1 MISSRHY
8 IELWVNG
15 KMVELEDQ
23 DSLGIRLNA
32 VLFNP
37 TKVTTTKSEYSF
49 SFDVPSTPNNDRIFN
64 YANNL
69 SRLNKFHG
77 RYNAK
82 VVADGDEIFNGSMI
96 IEKYDASKKMYSC
109 NLVNVKTNTLEDI
122 FKDKKLT
129 DYKWMIDYSG
139 ATTINAVNKDMSSKY
154 YFPFL
159 SYGVFQK
166 DYISSDKVGNTYT
179 SKFLIDKYC
188 KFYHSSFFPSINVSE
203 EIRQLF
209 EKEGYTVNGS
219 LFNDPW
225 LSNVY
230 SSVNLNDEQVPM
242 YNVGNPLF
250 GKVDISFHWD
260 NKSSVLSDGTTTSKI
275 GNGGIVQDLS
285 YPFYRV
291 DGRMTDLS
299 QFHGDTAVEYNFD
312 KILLYGMLDSKNNKS
327 VTVSSNTKSYMY
339 DPNEMVIVIPTDGWY
354 NITFE
359 CKNISLD
366 KSTTTFKAKQWNA
379 TYNSKDAFEKREMT
393 ITKDSF
399 DTCPLEIQL
408 VKNYDNNVELIKG
421 DTNIVYETGNP
432 NDKTYTIK
440 GNGYTGS
447 TQDNRYEWRTSFPH
461 QELQG
466 ATSPTKTDNI
476 VTTVI
481 SNQNSGFGNQSLGG
495 GLNGGGSFGNGSF
508 GGGNKRP
515 STSTTQSSSSVSSK
529 YKSLG
534 YVATDDMFP
543 YDQAVS
549 TAFICGYSSMG
560 NECVS
565 VMRRGYS
572 WSRLSSVYNK
582 IFATVSGMTLLYAES
597 GQTKEKATE
606 YQTNTY
612 KNASH
617 TLTKTKSSNKGSFS
631 VTCLTYLKRNDILEP
646 MAIQRDYEGQ
656 RYAYSLDGRLTV
668 QAITNR
674 GEESL
679 RSDKYFSALS
689 PTEFPTQL
697 NLFDFTNNE
706 TKASDWISNIQKA
719 FNLEIK
725 TEGNTVT
732 IDVKKTP
739 NSRIGY
745 AVDIDDRINQ
755 DEAESEYISY
765 PRSMSVKYKIN
776 KDEWGFEKTVSQDHI
791 NDADW
796 YEYGDSGYTVI
807 QLSDDTYETSSQDI
821 QTDFSYTYYDIFKF
835 KNVDINGNEGT
846 NEKLILL
853 PVIELSQYMA
863 DGYGYD
869 EAMKHDGYSLS
880 QRFWFRQPPS
890 TDGVYLH
897 DNLHE
902 FVNFS
907 IPKNQLD
914 GFNLSYKDS
923 ETSILTE
930 YFTCNPMLDSNY
942 VNVDVYMSPSEYKDI
957 KNGSFVHFDSDLYV
971 VSEME
976 GYDPSGIDK
985 TSLKLIKKT

>member
-77 RYNAK
+77 RYTAK

-122 FKDKKLT
+122 FKEKKLT

-139 ATTINAVNKDMSSKY
+139 ATTINAVNNDMSSKY

-166 DYISSDKVGNTYT
+166 DYVSSDQVGNTYT

-219 LFNDPW
+219 LFTDPW

-260 NKSSVLSDGTTTSKI
+260 NKSSVLSDNTTTSKI

-299 QFHGDTAVEYNFD
+299 QFHGDTSIVYNFD

-327 VTVSSNTKSYMY
+327 VTVTSNTKSYMY

-354 NITFE
+354 KITFE
-359 CKNISLD
+359 CRNISLD

-393 ITKDSF
+393 LTKDSF
-399 DTCPLEIQL
+399 DICPLEIQL

-495 GLNGGGSFGNGSF
+495 GFNGGGSFGNQTHSSI
-508 GGGNKRP
+508 NSP
-515 STSTTQSSSSVSSK
+515 SYLSAK

-534 YVATDDMFP
+534 YVPSDGMFP

-560 NECVS
+560 SECVS

-572 WSRLSSVYNK
+572 WSRLSSVYNN

-597 GQTKEKATE
+597 GQTKEKATQ

-617 TLTKTKSSNKGSFS
+617 TLTKTKSGNNGSFS

-674 GEESL
+674 GEEAL
-679 RSDKYFSALS
+679 RNDKYFNASS

-706 TKASDWISNIQKA
+706 TKASDWITNIQKA
-719 FNLEIK
+719 FNLEIR

-755 DEAESEYISY
+755 YEAESEYISY

-796 YEYGDSGYTVI
+796 YDYGDSGYTVI
-807 QLSDDTYETSSQDI
+807 QLNDDTYETSSQDI

-835 KNVDINGNEGT
+835 KNVDINGNEDT

-880 QRFWFRQPPS
+880 QRFWFRQQPS

-902 FVNFS
+902 FVKFS
-907 IPKNQLD
+907 IPTNHLD
-914 GFNLSYKDS
+914 DFNLSYKDS

-985 TSLKLIKKT
+985 VSLKLIKKT

>member
-49 SFDVPSTPNNDRIFN
+49 SFDVPSTPNNDKIFN

-77 RYNAK
+77 RYTAK

-139 ATTINAVNKDMSSKY
+139 ATTINAVNNDMSSKY

-166 DYISSDKVGNTYT
+166 DYVSSDQVGNTYT

-219 LFNDPW
+219 LFTDPW

-260 NKSSVLSDGTTTSKI
+260 NKSSVLSDNTTTSKI

-354 NITFE
+354 KITFE
-359 CKNISLD
+359 CRNISLD
-366 KSTTTFKAKQWNA
+366 KSKTTFKAKQWNA

-481 SNQNSGFGNQSLGG
+481 SNQNSGFGNQSFGG
-495 GLNGGGSFGNGSF
+495 GFNGGGSFGNKTHSSI
-508 GGGNKRP
+508 NSP
-515 STSTTQSSSSVSSK
+515 SYLSAK

-534 YVATDDMFP
+534 YVPSDGMFP

-560 NECVS
+560 SECVS

-582 IFATVSGMTLLYAES
+582 IMATVSGMTLLYAES
-597 GQTKEKATE
+597 GQTKEKATQ

-612 KNASH
+612 KNAGH
-617 TLTKTKSSNKGSFS
+617 TLTKTKSSNNGSFS

-674 GEESL
+674 GEEAL
-679 RSDKYFSALS
+679 RNDKYFSASS

-706 TKASDWISNIQKA
+706 TNASDWISNIQKA
-719 FNLEIK
+719 FNLEIR

-755 DEAESEYISY
+755 YEAESEYISY

-791 NDADW
+791 NDSDW
-796 YEYGDSGYTVI
+796 YDYGDSGYTVI
-807 QLSDDTYETSSQDI
+807 QLNDDTYETSSQDI

-835 KNVDINGNEGT
+835 KNVDVNGNEDT

-880 QRFWFRQPPS
+880 QRFWFRQKPS

-902 FVNFS
+902 FVKFS
-907 IPKNQLD
+907 IPTNHLD
-914 GFNLSYKDS
+914 DFNLSYKDS
-923 ETSILTE
+923 EKSILTE

-985 TSLKLIKKT
+985 VSLKLIKKT

>member
-1 MISSRHY
+1 MISARHY

-77 RYNAK
+77 RYTAK

-122 FKDKKLT
+122 FKEKKLT

-139 ATTINAVNKDMSSKY
+139 ATTINAVNSDMSSKY

-166 DYISSDKVGNTYT
+166 DYVSSDQVGNTYT

-219 LFNDPW
+219 LFTDPW
-225 LSNVY
+225 LSNIY

-260 NKSSVLSDGTTTSKI
+260 NKSSVLSDGTTMSTI

-299 QFHGDTAVEYNFD
+299 QFHGDTSIVYNFD

-354 NITFE
+354 KITFE
-359 CKNISLD
+359 CKNIKLD

-495 GLNGGGSFGNGSF
+495 GFNGGGSFGNGGF
-508 GGGNKRP
+508 GNRP
-515 STSTTQSSSSVSSK
+515 GVTSHPSSSSLSSK

-534 YVATDDMFP
+534 YVPSDGMFP

-560 NECVS
+560 SECVS

-612 KNASH
+612 KNAGH
-617 TLTKTKSSNKGSFS
+617 TLTKTKSGNNGSFS

-656 RYAYSLDGRLTV
+656 RYSYSLDGRLTV

-674 GEESL
+674 GEEAL
-679 RSDKYFSALS
+679 RNDKYFSASS

-755 DEAESEYISY
+755 YEAESEYISY

-796 YEYGDSGYTVI
+796 YDYGDSGYTVI
-807 QLSDDTYETSSQDI
+807 QLNDDTYETSSQDT

-835 KNVDINGNEGT
+835 KNVDVNGNEGT
-846 NEKLILL
+846 EEKLILL

-880 QRFWFRQPPS
+880 QRFWFRQKPS

-902 FVNFS
+902 FVKFS
-907 IPKNQLD
+907 IPTNHLD
-914 GFNLSYKDS
+914 DFNLSYKDS
-923 ETSILTE
+923 EKSILTE

-985 TSLKLIKKT
+985 VSLKLIKKT

>member
-1 MISSRHY
+1 M
-8 IELWVNG
+8 
-15 KMVELEDQ
+15 
-23 DSLGIRLNA
+23 
-32 VLFNP
+32 
-37 TKVTTTKSEYSF
+37 
-49 SFDVPSTPNNDRIFN
+49 
-64 YANNL
+64 
-69 SRLNKFHG
+69 
-77 RYNAK
+77 
-82 VVADGDEIFNGSMI
+82 
-96 IEKYDASKKMYSC
+96 
-109 NLVNVKTNTLEDI
+109 
-122 FKDKKLT
+122 
-129 DYKWMIDYSG
+129 
-139 ATTINAVNKDMSSKY
+139 
-154 YFPFL
+154 
-159 SYGVFQK
+159 
-166 DYISSDKVGNTYT
+166 
-179 SKFLIDKYC
+179 
-188 KFYHSSFFPSINVSE
+188 
-203 EIRQLF
+203 
-209 EKEGYTVNGS
+209 
-219 LFNDPW
+219 
-225 LSNVY
+225 
-230 SSVNLNDEQVPM
+230 
-242 YNVGNPLF
+242 
-250 GKVDISFHWD
+250 
-260 NKSSVLSDGTTTSKI
+260 
-275 GNGGIVQDLS
+275 
-285 YPFYRV
+285 
-291 DGRMTDLS
+291 
-299 QFHGDTAVEYNFD
+299 
-312 KILLYGMLDSKNNKS
+312 
-327 VTVSSNTKSYMY
+327 
-339 DPNEMVIVIPTDGWY
+339 
-354 NITFE
+354 
-359 CKNISLD
+359 
-366 KSTTTFKAKQWNA
+366 
-379 TYNSKDAFEKREMT
+379 
-393 ITKDSF
+393 
-399 DTCPLEIQL
+399 
-408 VKNYDNNVELIKG
+408 
-421 DTNIVYETGNP
+421 
-432 NDKTYTIK
+432 
-440 GNGYTGS
+440 
-447 TQDNRYEWRTSFPH
+447 
-461 QELQG
+461 
-466 ATSPTKTDNI
+466 
-476 VTTVI
+476 
-481 SNQNSGFGNQSLGG
+481 GG
-495 GLNGGGSFGNGSF
+495 GFNGGGSFGNGGF
-508 GGGNKRP
+508 GNRP
-515 STSTTQSSSSVSSK
+515 GATSKPSSSSLSSK

-534 YVATDDMFP
+534 YVPSDGMFP

-560 NECVS
+560 SECVS

-612 KNASH
+612 KNAGH
-617 TLTKTKSSNKGSFS
+617 TLVKTKNNNNGSFS
-631 VTCLTYLKRNDILEP
+631 VTCLTYLKRNDIIEP

-674 GEESL
+674 GEEAL
-679 RSDKYFSALS
+679 RNDKYFNASS

-725 TEGNTVT
+725 TEGDTVT

-796 YEYGDSGYTVI
+796 YDYGDSGYTVI
-807 QLSDDTYETSSQDI
+807 QLNDDTYETSSQDI

-835 KNVDINGNEGT
+835 KNVDKNGNEGT
-846 NEKLILL
+846 EEKLILL

-880 QRFWFRQPPS
+880 QRFWFRQKPS

-902 FVNFS
+902 FVKFS
-907 IPKNQLD
+907 IPTNHLD
-914 GFNLSYKDS
+914 DFNLSYKDS

-985 TSLKLIKKT
+985 VSLKLIKKT

>member
-77 RYNAK
+77 RYSAK

-139 ATTINAVNKDMSSKY
+139 ATTINAVNNDMSSKY

-166 DYISSDKVGNTYT
+166 DYVSSDQVGNTYT

-219 LFNDPW
+219 LFTDPW

-260 NKSSVLSDGTTTSKI
+260 NKSSVLSDGTNTSKI

-299 QFHGDTAVEYNFD
+299 QFHGDTSIVYNFD

-327 VTVSSNTKSYMY
+327 VTVSSNTRSYMY

-354 NITFE
+354 KITFE
-359 CKNISLD
+359 CRNISLD

-495 GLNGGGSFGNGSF
+495 GFNGGGSFGNGSF

-515 STSTTQSSSSVSSK
+515 STSTTQSSSSTSSK

-534 YVATDDMFP
+534 YVPSDGMFP

-560 NECVS
+560 SECVS

-572 WSRLSSVYNK
+572 WSRLSSVYNN

-612 KNASH
+612 KNAGH
-617 TLTKTKSSNKGSFS
+617 TLTKTKSSNNGSFS
-631 VTCLTYLKRNDILEP
+631 VTCLTYLKRNDIIEP

-674 GEESL
+674 GEEAL
-679 RSDKYFSALS
+679 RNDKYFGANS

-706 TKASDWISNIQKA
+706 TKASDWITNIEKA

-755 DEAESEYISY
+755 YEAESEYISY

-796 YEYGDSGYTVI
+796 YDYGDSGYTVI
-807 QLSDDTYETSSQDI
+807 QLNDDTYETSSQDI

-835 KNVDINGNEGT
+835 KNVDVNGNEDT

-880 QRFWFRQPPS
+880 QRFWFRQKPS

-902 FVNFS
+902 FVKFS
-907 IPKNQLD
+907 IPTNHLD
-914 GFNLSYKDS
+914 DFNLSYKDS
-923 ETSILTE
+923 EKSILTE

-942 VNVDVYMSPSEYKDI
+942 VNVEVYMSPSEYKDI

-985 TSLKLIKKT
+985 VSLKLIKKT

>member
-1 MISSRHY
+1 MISARHY

-49 SFDVPSTPNNDRIFN
+49 SFEVPSTPNNDRIFN

-77 RYNAK
+77 RYSAK

-122 FKDKKLT
+122 FKEKKLT

-139 ATTINAVNKDMSSKY
+139 ATTINAVNSDMSSKY

-166 DYISSDKVGNTYT
+166 DYVSSDQVGNTYT

-219 LFNDPW
+219 LFTDPW

-260 NKSSVLSDGTTTSKI
+260 NKSSVLSDNTTTSKI

-354 NITFE
+354 KITFE
-359 CKNISLD
+359 CRNISLD
-366 KSTTTFKAKQWNA
+366 KSKTTFKAKQWNA

-495 GLNGGGSFGNGSF
+495 GFNGGGSFGNQTHSSI
-508 GGGNKRP
+508 NSP
-515 STSTTQSSSSVSSK
+515 SYLSAK

-534 YVATDDMFP
+534 YVPSDGMFP

-560 NECVS
+560 SECVS

-597 GQTKEKATE
+597 GQTKEKATQ

-617 TLTKTKSSNKGSFS
+617 TLTKTKSGNNGSFS

-674 GEESL
+674 GEEAL
-679 RSDKYFSALS
+679 RNDKYFSASS

-706 TKASDWISNIQKA
+706 TKASDWITNIQKA
-719 FNLEIK
+719 FNLEIR

-755 DEAESEYISY
+755 YEAESEYISY

-776 KDEWGFEKTVSQDHI
+776 KDEWGFEKTVPQDHI

-796 YEYGDSGYTVI
+796 YDYGDSGYTVI
-807 QLSDDTYETSSQDI
+807 QLNDDTYETSSQDI

-835 KNVDINGNEGT
+835 KNVDVNGNEGT
-846 NEKLILL
+846 DEKLILL

-880 QRFWFRQPPS
+880 QRFWFRQKPS

-902 FVNFS
+902 FVKFS
-907 IPKNQLD
+907 IPTNHLD
-914 GFNLSYKDS
+914 DFNLSYKDS
-923 ETSILTE
+923 EKSILTE

-942 VNVDVYMSPSEYKDI
+942 VNVEVYMSPSEYKDI

-985 TSLKLIKKT
+985 VSLKLIKKT

>member
-49 SFDVPSTPNNDRIFN
+49 SFDVPSTQNNDRIFN

-77 RYNAK
+77 RYTAK

-122 FKDKKLT
+122 FKEKKLT

-139 ATTINAVNKDMSSKY
+139 ATTINSVNNDMSSKY

-166 DYISSDKVGNTYT
+166 DYVSSDQVGNTYT

-219 LFNDPW
+219 LFTDPW

-260 NKSSVLSDGTTTSKI
+260 NKSSVLSDNTTTSKI

-354 NITFE
+354 KITFE
-359 CKNISLD
+359 CSNISLD
-366 KSTTTFKAKQWNA
+366 KSKTTFKAKQWNA

-447 TQDNRYEWRTSFPH
+447 TVDNRYEWRTSFPH

-495 GLNGGGSFGNGSF
+495 GFNGGGSFGNQTHSSI
-508 GGGNKRP
+508 NSP
-515 STSTTQSSSSVSSK
+515 SYLSAK

-534 YVATDDMFP
+534 YVPSDGMFP

-560 NECVS
+560 SECVS

-597 GQTKEKATE
+597 GQTKEKATQ

-617 TLTKTKSSNKGSFS
+617 TLTKTKSGNNGSFS

-674 GEESL
+674 GEEAL
-679 RSDKYFSALS
+679 RNDKYFNASS

-706 TKASDWISNIQKA
+706 TKASDWITNIQKA
-719 FNLEIK
+719 FNLEIR

-796 YEYGDSGYTVI
+796 YDYGDSGYTVI
-807 QLSDDTYETSSQDI
+807 QLNDDTYETSSQDI

-846 NEKLILL
+846 EEKLILL

-880 QRFWFRQPPS
+880 QRFWFRQQPS

-902 FVNFS
+902 FVKFS
-907 IPKNQLD
+907 IPTNHLD
-914 GFNLSYKDS
+914 DFNLSYKDS

-985 TSLKLIKKT
+985 VSLKLIKKT